1 MLSVSS
7 EHSFNH
13 FFDNLTFRFIAFGY
27 PHPALQWKNKQAKYS
42 KYLYLPNFMKVKSL
56 QVIQTMT
63 AINLKPVHKRTDPD
77 CIMCFIWYI
86 IWKMNETVFL
96 IAPLK
101 ENIWRS
107 NPLCRGNLFTFFL
120 FIFNRNFGNS
130 LRITRSCPMP
140 SFPLPP
146 ELQ

>member
-63 AINLKPVHKRTDPD
+63 AINLKLVHKRTDPD
-77 CIMCFIWYI
+77 YHVFHMIHYL
-86 IWKMNETVFL
+86 KNERNCVPYSSLKRKYLTVQSSLSRKSFY
-96 IAPLK
+96 
-101 ENIWRS
+101 
-107 NPLCRGNLFTFFL
+107 FFSL
-120 FIFNRNFGNS
+120 YLQSKLRELTKNNS
-130 LRITRSCPMP
+130 ILSHA
-140 SFPLPP
+140 
-146 ELQ
+146 